1 MLVLTREPNED
12 ILIGDEE
19 VQVGEHVIRIR
30 VLEITK
36 GKVKIGI
43 EAPDDL
49 KILRSEL
56 ARNKETVQ

>member
-1 MLVLTREPNED
+1 MLVLTRGPNED